1 MKMADIRV
9 PRKSWVVV
17 CDGGKALI
25 LQNDGDA
32 RGVDLSVK
40 ETLSQPNEPDR
51 ELGTGKPGRT
61 HAADGM
67 SGSAVEETDWH
78 EQAEVEFLKQVA
90 SRLEMLVRKRDAQH
104 IVLVAPPRALG
115 TLRMNLSPD
124 AQAVISAELAKDYTN
139 LPIEQIERRLIA

>member
-1 MKMADIRV
+1 MSDIRV

-25 LQNDGDA
+25 MQNDGDA
-32 RGVDLSVK
+32 GEVDLKVR
-40 ETLSQPNEPDR
+40 EAMSQPNEPDR

-78 EQAEVEFLKQVA
+78 EQAEVEFLKLVA
-90 SRLEMLVRKRDAQH
+90 SKLDLLVRDRDAQH

-115 TLRMNLSPD
+115 TLRVNLSPD
-124 AQAVISAELAKDYTN
+124 TRAAISAELAKDYTN
-139 LPIEQIERRLIA
+139 LPVEQIERRLVA

>member
-1 MKMADIRV
+1 MADIRV

-25 LQNDGDA
+25 LQNDSDA
-32 RGVDLSVK
+32 GGVDLSVK